1 MKRLLLATLFT
12 LIVTTLSFAQTQ
24 APAPQLLV
32 VRETRVKLELSQE
45 YYTFMQQETL
55 PAYRKAGIKQ
65 WDAYTTENFG
75 EMKFYYIRPIASLK
89 EFDETDALTKA
100 LGEDGRRAWT
110 AKWLRLIVSSRGY
123 LVQMRPTLS
132 LMPKTSAA
140 PKLALLVTHKIA
152 VGRAAEF
159 EAIVKNET
167 VPILQKTDVKA
178 FLVGRV
184 SLGGDANEYLSV
196 LRFDSY
202 EEMEKWAVAAQ
213 LQGFGKIAEKEVGI
227 TLHRET
233 AVFRY
238 RPDLSIRPEPQKA
251 EAK

>member
-1 MKRLLLATLFT
+1 MKRILFATLFT
-12 LIVTTLSFAQTQ
+12 LITTTISFAQT
-24 APAPQLLV
+24 PTPTPQLLV

-45 YYTFMQQETL
+45 YYTFMQKETL

-100 LGEDGRRAWT
+100 LGEEGQRAWA

-123 LVQMRPTLS
+123 LVQMRPNLS
-132 LMPKTSAA
+132 ILPKTNDA
-140 PKLALLVTHKIA
+140 PKLALLVTHKVA
-152 VGRAAEF
+152 VGRGAAF
-159 EAIVKNET
+159 EDIVKNET
-167 VPILQKTDVKA
+167 LPIFQKTNVRA
-178 FLVGRV
+178 FFMGRV

-213 LQGFGKIAEKEVGI
+213 LQGFGKIGEKEVGI

-251 EAK
+251 AK